1 MIRES
6 DRAPAPAKA
15 LGVSGRHT
23 CGVTHTSDTH
33 LWGDTVA
40 QRHGARLARG
50 GPHQEEPTLP
60 AVHLPDIP
68 FFAERAWEGV
78 CRKRR
83 PPRTGAPG
91 TTLGTLG
98 LGRGGS
104 GREEQ
109 PGRAM
114 ATAAALKKQVLERK
128 GDLSREL
135 HPLHRPAAADPQLEF
150 LLARGC
156 LGQARGRGALYC
168 AVMQR

>member
-1 MIRES
+1 M
-6 DRAPAPAKA
+6 
-15 LGVSGRHT
+15 
-23 CGVTHTSDTH
+23 
-33 LWGDTVA
+33 A

-50 GPHQEEPTLP
+50 GPHQEGPTLP
-60 AVHLPDIP
+60 AVYLPDNP

-104 GREEQ
+104 DREDQ
-109 PGRAM
+109 LSRAM
-114 ATAAALKKQVLERK
+114 ARLAALKEQVLAAK
-128 GDLSREL
+128 GLLDLDGEL
-135 HPLHRPAAADPQLEF
+135 HPLHRPAAADPQLRL

-156 LGQARGRGALYC
+156 SGQARGRGALYC
-168 AVMQR
+168 AAMQR